1 MSSRT
6 PTAPGSRYSR
16 TTAEM
21 RSIMTRFADSTRSAT
36 VRSTPEIN
44 NRPRPVPRV
53 RAAGSLVAIT
63 AFAVVLLLLLIFI
76 LQNGQ
81 RTTVHFFGANGEL
94 PMGVA
99 LLLAAVFGVL
109 LVTVQTTTRR
119 VIQLRLATRRRR
131 TTPDPAGTG
140 PDAGLREGGN

>member
-1 MSSRT
+1 
-6 PTAPGSRYSR
+6 
-16 TTAEM
+16 
-21 RSIMTRFADSTRSAT
+21 MTRFADSTRSAT
-36 VRSTPEIN
+36 VRPTPEIN
-44 NRPRPVPRV
+44 NQPRAVPRV

-63 AFAVVLLLLLIFI
+63 ASAVVLLLLLIFI

-81 RTTVHFFGANGEL
+81 RTTVHFFGASGEL

-131 TTPDPAGTG
+131 ATPGSRPGPAGTD
-140 PDAGLREGGN
+140 PDAGVREGRN

>member
-1 MSSRT
+1 
-6 PTAPGSRYSR
+6 
-16 TTAEM
+16 
-21 RSIMTRFADSTRSAT
+21 MTRFADSTRSAT

-53 RAAGSLVAIT
+53 RTAGSLVAIT
-63 AFAVVLLLLLIFI
+63 ASAVVLLLLLIFI

-119 VIQLRLATRRRR
+119 VIQLLATRRRR
-131 TTPDPAGTG
+131 TTPGTRPDLAGTG
-140 PDAGLREGGN
+140 ADAGLREGGN